1 MAQHIYM
8 QNPAGTYNYRGEAG
22 PNDDPVSFRRKMA
35 TQGVSVVIRGDTNPG
50 TGKNIPAE
58 TVEGD

>member
-22 PNDDPVSFRRKMA
+22 PNDDPAPNRW
-35 TQGVSVVIRGDTNPG
+35 
-50 TGKNIPAE
+50 
-58 TVEGD
+58 